1 MSYIP
6 YTVGSN
12 IVGIHL
18 SPSAAKFKT
27 VQISCYRIV
36 LSLLLYNQIQTVHIA
51 MSTDSAHCYV
61 YRQCMLL
68 YMSTDSVPVVIPD
81 KINKVSICLSRTK
94 PTFFLFYRQCTLLC
108 LQTVHIATC
117 TDSTY
122 CYVCLQTVHVAMPTD
137 SAHCYVYR
145 QCTLLCVQTVYIAMS
160 TDSAHCYAYRQC
172 ILLCLQTVHI
182 AMSTDSARCYV
193 YRQCTLLC
201 LQTVHVAIYVYR
213 QCACGYT

>member
-12 IVGIHL
+12 IGGIHL

-51 MSTDSAHCYV
+51 MSTDSTRCCFMSTDSAHCYV
-61 YRQCMLL
+61 CLQTVHIA
-68 YMSTDSVPVVIPD
+68 MSTDSTRCCFMSTNSVPVVIPD
-81 KINKVSICLSRTK
+81 KIDKVLICLSRTK

-108 LQTVHIATC
+108 LQTVHIAM
-117 TDSTY
+117 S
-122 CYVCLQTVHVAMPTD
+122 TD

-145 QCTLLCVQTVYIAMS
+145 QCTLL
-160 TDSAHCYAYRQC
+160 
-172 ILLCLQTVHI
+172 
-182 AMSTDSARCYV
+182 YV
-193 YRQCTLLC
+193 YRQFTLLC